1 MNPAVSLAL
10 FLDGRISLLVALAY
24 IVAQFAG
31 GFAGAGINTSI
42 PFIFIFNILVFDA
55 KIF

>member
-10 FLDGRISLLVALAY
+10 FLDGKVSFLVALAY

-31 GFAGAGINTSI
+31 GFAGAGIN
-42 PFIFIFNILVFDA
+42 DQ
-55 KIF
+55 